1 MITNNINPRQFLKMT
16 RVIYFSLWSA
26 LITFFLIVLFTTNH
40 KIIFN
45 ISLSD
50 PLKISCFIIASV
62 FLPAGKKYAGM
73 TFGKINLNDTLM
85 NKLSKYQTGQLIRL
99 ATCEGVGFLSIVSLL
114 LTSNIFFL
122 AFLLVALFTMI
133 QYYPTP
139 DNIGREINL
148 TPNEVDMFNN

>member
-1 MITNNINPRQFLKMT
+1 
-16 RVIYFSLWSA
+16 
-26 LITFFLIVLFTTNH
+26 
-40 KIIFN
+40 
-45 ISLSD
+45 
-50 PLKISCFIIASV
+50 
-62 FLPAGKKYAGM
+62 
-73 TFGKINLNDTLM
+73 M